1 VAHDLSSDE
10 IELRVQKILGEERR
24 SHRDTMRSF
33 EQDLKKVNNAKAELS
48 IENESYKKRLSSLEQ
63 EFKELS
69 LNAKRLTSE
78 KTDLASQFY

>member
-33 EQDLKKVNNAKAELS
+33 EQDLKKVSNAKAELS

-78 KTDLASQFY
+78 KTDLAS